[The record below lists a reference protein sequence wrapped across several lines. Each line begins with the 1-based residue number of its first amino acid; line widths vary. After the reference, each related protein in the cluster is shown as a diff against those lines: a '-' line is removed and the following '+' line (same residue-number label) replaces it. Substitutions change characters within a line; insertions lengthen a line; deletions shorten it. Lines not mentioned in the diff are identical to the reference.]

1 MDAVYSDERN
11 SPSSLRAA
19 WRRPDRKQRH
29 CNSRGVVL
37 VSVRP
42 TNKVSK

>member
-19 WRRPDRKQRH
+19 WRLPDLKQRQ

-37 VSVRP
+37 VTVRP
-42 TNKVSK
+42 TNKASK